1 MHRIQ
6 TILVA
11 TDYSEQARRA
21 ETRAAMLSVE
31 LKASTLEILAVQETR
46 MGLNTPA
53 TASQS
58 SELDIGSVD
67 NVLVE
72 NRLPVSLIQSV
83 ETLQCIRSLVVGKPA
98 SAIARR
104 ADELDADLT
113 IVAARSKTFVP
124 DFFTRDHNDE
134 LVRLCARPVLLV
146 HEDPARA
153 YTKVLVAV
161 DFSEESKEAA
171 RYALAMA
178 PSAHFTFL
186 HACLVPEEGIMRES
200 GLNTEAMNASR
211 MAICEKARGE
221 LNLFIAQLGPRK
233 QLITRAIHYGQTVPV
248 LCDYA
253 KRMRADLVAFGR
265 HGRSRFVERL
275 LGSTAQR
282 LMDRANC
289 DLLVAST
296 ALPGGWDDRPAA

>member
-11 TDYSEQARRA
+11 TDYSEHARRA

-46 MGLNTPA
+46 MGVNTPA
-53 TASQS
+53 TTSQS
-58 SELDIGSVD
+58 TECDVTSVD
-67 NVLVE
+67 RALVE
-72 NRLPVSLIQSV
+72 NRLPVSFAHRV
-83 ETLQCIRSLVVGKPA
+83 DALQCIRSLAVGKPA

-113 IVAARSKTFVP
+113 IVAARSRKFVP
-124 DFFTRDHNDE
+124 DFLTREGNDD
-134 LVRLCARPVLLV
+134 LVRLSTRPVLLV
-146 HEDPARA
+146 HAEPERA

-171 RYALAMA
+171 RNALAVA
-178 PSAHFTFL
+178 PSAHVTFL
-186 HACLVPEEGIMRES
+186 HACLVPDEGTMRQS

-211 MAICEKARGE
+211 MALCEKARGE

-253 KRMRADLVAFGR
+253 RRMRADLIAIGR
-265 HGRSRFVERL
+265 HGKSCFSERL

-282 LMDRANC
+282 LMDRTTC

-296 ALPGGWDDRPAA
+296 PSPDGWDDRPAA

>member
-1 MHRIQ
+1 MHCIE

-11 TDYSEQARRA
+11 TDYSEQARNA

-31 LKASTLEILAVQETR
+31 LKVSTLEILAVQETR
-46 MGLNTPA
+46 MGVNTPA
-53 TASQS
+53 TTSQGT
-58 SELDIGSVD
+58 ELNIAAMDDI
-67 NVLVE
+67 LVQ
-72 NRLPVSLIQSV
+72 NRLPVSLIQRA
-83 ETLQCIRSLVVGKPA
+83 EALQCIRSLAVGKPA
-98 SAIARR
+98 SAVARR
-104 ADELDADLT
+104 ADELGADLT
-113 IVAARSKTFVP
+113 IVAARSKTLVS
-124 DFFTRDHNDE
+124 DFFSRDDNDE
-134 LVRLCARPVLLV
+134 LVRLCTQPVLLV
-146 HEDPARA
+146 HAEPVRA

-186 HACLVPEEGIMRES
+186 HVCRIPDEEVMEEP
-200 GLNTEAMNASR
+200 GLNTEAMNAMR
-211 MAICEKARGE
+211 MAICERARGE

-233 QLITRAIHYGQTVPV
+233 QLITRAIHYGHTVSV

-253 KRMRADLVAFGR
+253 CRIRADLVAIGK
-265 HGRSRFVERL
+265 HGKSRFEKRL

-282 LMDRANC
+282 LMDRITC

-296 ALPGGWDDRPAA
+296 AQPGGWDYRPAA